1 MNINSELR
9 FMDAPT
15 VEMPRSNVDLS
26 FEHQT
31 TFNVGELIPIG
42 VIPVYPGDTHKVTI
56 SKVIRLQ
63 TLLNPI
69 YGTFYCDVG
78 AFFVPNRLVYE
89 HWEELMGEN
98 KTSAWIP
105 QATYTTPNITTGKDS
120 NNADVPVPVGSL
132 ADYMGI
138 PVGYVGTFNALPI
151 RAYHKLYDDW
161 WRDENLQDPENI
173 YVGESTQALTT
184 ATADYYKETYMWP
197 RKACRMH
204 DFLSSATPAPQK
216 GPAVSIPLGTVAPV
230 YSTDKFTPY
239 YSDPTLTD
247 LTVSGM
253 VGLAAAGTS
262 GTTTKEVGFRAK
274 SALPANGA
282 LSDASVFGH
291 SPGTTSTYDF
301 TPVNLWAELGEATA
315 ANINDL
321 RMAFQIQRL
330 LERDAYS
337 GSRYIEVLKSHFG
350 VTSPDARLQRSE
362 YLGGNR
368 VPLNIHQVVNN
379 SQDGSHALGNLGA
392 MSHTVDI
399 NESFTK
405 SFVEH
410 GFIIITAC
418 VRYQNVYAQ
427 SMEKFWSYSD
437 RYSYYWPV
445 LAHIGNQ
452 PVLNREIYA
461 LPDANKDPDG
471 VFGYQEA
478 WYDLRTRQNRCSSE
492 MRPGVSGSLATWNLS
507 DYYTAT
513 PTLSDEWIQ
522 FDSDITD
529 RVLAVPHYAAKQ
541 IFADFWIQDDATRVI
556 PLYSIPGLIDHF

>member
-1 MNINSELR
+1 MNINMEKR

-42 VIPVYPGDTHKVTI
+42 VIPVYPGDTHKVKI
-56 SKVIRLQ
+56 SKVVRLQ

-69 YGTFYCDVG
+69 YGTFYLDVG
-78 AFFVPNRLVYE
+78 AFFVPNRLVYD

-105 QATYTTPNITTGKDS
+105 QVTYTTPQVSTKSGSGNYNLIT
-120 NNADVPVPVGSL
+120 VGSIP
-132 ADYMGI
+132 DYMGI
-138 PVGYVGTFNALPI
+138 PVGYEGSFNALPL
-151 RAYHKLYDDW
+151 RAYHKVYDDW

-173 YVGESTQALTT
+173 YTGESTQYLSDNI
-184 ATADYYKETYMWP
+184 ADYYKETYIYP

-204 DFLSSATPAPQK
+204 DVYSSCTPSPQK
-216 GPAVSIPLGTVAPV
+216 GPAVSIPMSGQVSWLPVNTRIDDVGQVDPVAL
-230 YSTDKFTPY
+230 TWMDTANTEWNFTFPNN
-239 YSDPTLTD
+239 
-247 LTVSGM
+247 
-253 VGLAAAGTS
+253 A
-262 GTTTKEVGFRAK
+262 
-274 SALPANGA
+274 SA
-282 LSDASVFGH
+282 
-291 SPGTTSTYDF
+291 TSTLLNIQRTVPEDKEAIYP
-301 TPVNLWAELGEATA
+301 TNLWARYDLSNVTM

-321 RMAFQIQRL
+321 RTAFQIQRL

-337 GSRYIEVLKSHFG
+337 GSRYIEVLKAHFG
-350 VTSPDARLQRSE
+350 VTSGDARLQRSE

-368 VPLNIHQVVNN
+368 VPLNVHQVVN
-379 SQDGSHALGNLGA
+379 SSESSSYALGNLGA
-392 MSHTVDI
+392 ISHTIDI
-399 NESFTK
+399 HEDFVK

-427 SMEKFWSYSD
+427 GMEKFWSYSD

-445 LAHIGNQ
+445 LAHLGNQ

-461 LPDANKDPDG
+461 LPDANADPDD

-478 WYDLRTRQNRCSSE
+478 WYDMRSRQNRVSSE
-492 MRPGVSGSLATWNLS
+492 MRPGVSGSLASWNLS

-513 PTLSDEWIQ
+513 PTLSDEWVQ
-522 FDSDITD
+522 FDKGITD
-529 RVLAVPHYAAKQ
+529 RVLAVTSAVSKQ
-541 IFADFWIQDDATRVI
+541 VFADFYIEDDATRVI